1 MVDVQQELLKLG
13 SQVAKVLHTQRAILY
28 TRADMETTVEN
39 PITSQEWIPY
49 GTIPCRLVWKGKTK
63 GIQNREIFAEDN
75 VVAVLYINS
84 TKQDF
89 VHAGDYVE
97 VYQPLSSGQQKVG
110 EFLIKSAGLQYTSH
124 VAIPLERY
132 QRFA

>member
-13 SQVAKVLHTQRAILY
+13 SQVAKTLHTQRAILY
-28 TRADMETTVEN
+28 KREDIETTDEVL
-39 PITSQEWIPY
+39 ITSQEWIPY
-49 GTIPCRLVWKGKTK
+49 STTPCRLVWKGKTK

-84 TKQDF
+84 TNQDF
-89 VHAGDYVE
+89 IHAGDYVE
-97 VYQPLSSGQQKVG
+97 VYQPLSSGQQRVG
-110 EFLIKSAGLQYTSH
+110 EFLVKSKGLQYTSH

-132 QRFA
+132 QRYA